1 MLRTPF
7 RIDSV
12 ASPATLDAGLR
23 AGDEVVALNGERHI
37 EFAEYVGLLADHK
50 SSDVQLTVVRGDST
64 AVLTVPVN
72 ADGKIGVTV
81 ARHDYRL
88 RTKEYTF
95 WQSIPAGIRR
105 TGSVIANYWEQLK
118 LIVQPKTQMYEELGG
133 FIAIGSIFPSAWN
146 WQDFWSKCAF
156 ISIILAIMNILPIPG
171 LDGGHA
177 IFTLWEMITGRKPS
191 DRFLEAAQLR
201 RTGDHPRAAGLRQ
214 RQRHLPLLHQ
224 ITRILHRIFRPS
236 SAPLRRPNG
245 LPSAIRTK
253 TQRDG
258 KGQKSIFLQGVRLR
272 GAQMD
277 GTLPRLRGV
286 EHLHRRDRRKG
297 ERFGPRRD
305 NLGAAPQHPAARRR
319 DPLERPAAAR
329 PGQRRGQ
336 PGAGRRSGSRIARAA
351 GRRTGH
357 RQIDAQPANRTGR
370 QRVENP
376 LRLGR
381 GVGRADQDARR
392 PYRHRQRRLHG
403 LLRDAARKHHG
414 AARRAA
420 PRPGDHRLDPDDLH
434 RSDRVV
440 GRQRVADPRMRR
452 HAAQIRQGI
461 GHLDLHHRPHHQ
473 GGCHRRPEDS
483 GTHRRRGVAVRGRQ
497 QSGLSHPARHQEPF
511 RRDVRDRR
519 LRDARRRPAA
529 GGQPLRN
536 PARRTT
542 THR

>member
-1 MLRTPF
+1 
-7 RIDSV
+7 
-12 ASPATLDAGLR
+12 
-23 AGDEVVALNGERHI
+23 
-37 EFAEYVGLLADHK
+37 
-50 SSDVQLTVVRGDST
+50 
-64 AVLTVPVN
+64 
-72 ADGKIGVTV
+72 
-81 ARHDYRL
+81 
-88 RTKEYTF
+88 
-95 WQSIPAGIRR
+95 
-105 TGSVIANYWEQLK
+105 
-118 LIVQPKTQMYEELGG
+118 
-133 FIAIGSIFPSAWN
+133 
-146 WQDFWSKCAF
+146 
-156 ISIILAIMNILPIPG
+156 
-171 LDGGHA
+171 
-177 IFTLWEMITGRKPS
+177 
-191 DRFLEAAQLR
+191 
-201 RTGDHPRAAGLRQ
+201 
-214 RQRHLPLLHQ
+214 
-224 ITRILHRIFRPS
+224 
-236 SAPLRRPNG
+236 
-245 LPSAIRTK
+245 
-253 TQRDG
+253 
-258 KGQKSIFLQGVRLR
+258 
-272 GAQMD
+272 MD

-305 NLGAAPQHPAARRR
+305 NLSAAPQHPAARRR

-392 PYRHRQRRLHG
+392 PYRHWQRHLHG

-434 RSDRVV
+434 RSGRVV

-473 GGCHRRPEDS
+473 GGRHRRPEDS

-497 QSGLSHPARHQEPF
+497 QSGLPHPARHQEPF

-536 PARRTT
+536 PAHALRRTAERHRRRRLGRRYTPLPDRGAGARLERPPTARPSARPRAST
-542 THR
+542 TNACRCYWPCWRSAWG